1 MRASVSHH
9 IMKASLSP
17 YKGSLHFFLLE
28 IVGYYSVGADA
39 FWRVNPDH
47 CGYIIAI
54 VMLFP
59 FSLVMAVQVFGFKL
73 IKYLPVGS
81 RKASVTFKVMTWVGC
96 AVAVLASIQVVLN
109 FLFAVCT
116 LVFFLWMC
124 GQKSYY
130 KDTSGNIYESNITGM
145 SKLHKEA
152 ADEVKN
158 ITNNHPAPL
167 SQKC

>member
-1 MRASVSHH
+1 MEMRASVSHH

-116 LVFFLWMC
+116 LVFFLWTC

-152 ADEVKN
+152 ADEVKK
-158 ITNNHPAPL
+158 HY
-167 SQKC
+167 K